1 MKKLLQKFPVLLA
14 LCMLFAVVPAKTA
27 SAAPKT
33 MPDGTVFDARYYA
46 DSYADVKAAFGYDE
60 DALWQHYSVYGK
72 SEGRSC
78 AAGSGKSGTSARTTA
93 DGTVFDYV
101 YYADRYPDLKATF
114 GYNETALW
122 NHYQAFGK
130 REGRSG
136 FGGRTDKRTS
146 GEVNTNTAYPW
157 YIRVNRAANT
167 VTVYGMDYNG
177 TYSIAYKAFVCSA
190 GTATPLGTFYTS
202 DKVRWLSLVG
212 GVYGQYTTRITG
224 PFWFHSVPYF
234 SASEANLEYLEY
246 NKLGSLAS
254 LGCVRMTVADVK
266 WIYDNCP
273 SGTAVEI
280 YDDAGN
286 PGPLG
291 KPAAQRIDVNSE
303 IRGWDPTDPAPEN
316 PWRQ

>member
-1 MKKLLQKFPVLLA
+1 MKKRIRMLSAMPAVFLLA
-14 LCMLFAVVPAKTA
+14 VCFFVKTA
-27 SAAPKT
+27 YAAPKT
-33 MPDGTVFDARYYA
+33 MPDGTVFDAQYYA

-72 SEGRSC
+72 NEGRAC
-78 AAGSGKSGTSARTTA
+78 AAGSGKSGTSSRTMA

-101 YYADRYPDLKATF
+101 YYADRYPDLKAAF

-122 NHYQAFGK
+122 NHYQTCGK
-130 REGRSG
+130 REGRLAY
-136 FGGRTDKRTS
+136 GGQIDKRTS
-146 GEVNTNTAYPW
+146 GEVNLNTAFPW
-157 YIRVNRAANT
+157 FIRVNRAANT
-167 VTVYGMDYNG
+167 VTVYGYDFNN
-177 TYSIAYKAFVCSA
+177 TYSIAYKSFVCSA
-190 GTATPLGTFYTS
+190 GNDTPLGLFYTS

-212 GVYGQYTTRITG
+212 GVYGQYTTRISG

-234 SASEANLEYLEY
+234 SANESDIEYLEY

-254 LGCVRMTVADVK
+254 LGCVRMTVADAK
-266 WIYDNCP
+266 WLYDNCP
-273 SGTAVEI
+273 YGTAVEI

-291 KPAAQRIDVNSE
+291 KPAAQRIDVNSVK
-303 IRGWDPTDPAPEN
+303 RGWDPTDPHPEN